1 MQRNTEN
8 FSVAHSEI
16 FKQQM
21 LNWAN
26 QFSICCFLDNNQYTG
41 RHHSYEWL
49 LAADAVDIFSPDKN
63 ILDSL
68 HHFYDTQNDWLFGHV
83 NYDLK
88 NEIEKLVS
96 LSKDNIQF
104 PDIFLFQPRIVIQ
117 ANESVVTVS
126 CLQDDPFLVFKAI
139 QSEPVNNT
147 LQPSANISIQSR
159 ISKEEYLHIVQLL
172 KQHILRGDCYEINFC
187 MEFFA
192 EHTMINPLSVY
203 QHLINISPNPFSCY
217 YKCNDKYLFCASPIS
232 AKYAGKV
239 LYIPRSCLASTLFL
253 RCIK

>member
-104 PDIFLFQPRIVIQ
+104 PDIFLFQPRVVIQ

-126 CLQDDPFLVFKAI
+126 CLQDEPLVIFKAI
-139 QSEPVNNT
+139 QSAPINNMR
-147 LQPSANISIQSR
+147 QFSANISIQAQ
-159 ISKEEYLHIVQLL
+159 ISKEEYLYTVQLL

-192 EHTMINPLSVY
+192 EHAMINPLSVY

-217 YKCNDKYLFCASPIS
+217 Y
-232 AKYAGKV
+232 
-239 LYIPRSCLASTLFL
+239 
-253 RCIK
+253 